1 MADMEPIDWRR
12 RAAHRS
18 KWPLV
23 LAVIGFAIVLIG
35 KDDTLGIIGWGVVGL
50 GITIAIGLVFLE
62 VGYSEDR
69 ERAAEAER
77 LRRKD
82 P

>member
-1 MADMEPIDWRR
+1 MADMEPIDYKR
-12 RAAHRS
+12 RAVHRA
-18 KWPLV
+18 KWPAA
-23 LAVIGFAIVLIG
+23 LAVIGFVIVLIG
-35 KDDTLGIIGWGVVGL
+35 KEDTLGIIGWGVVGL

-77 LRRKD
+77 RKG

>member
-1 MADMEPIDWRR
+1 MADMEPVDYKR
-12 RAAHRS
+12 RAVHRA
-18 KWPLV
+18 KWPV
-23 LAVIGFAIVLIG
+23 ALAVIGFVIVLIG

>member
-1 MADMEPIDWRR
+1 MADMPEPIDWRK
-12 RAAHRS
+12 RAARRS
-18 KWPLV
+18 ILPLLV
-23 LAVIGFAIVLIG
+23 AVAGFVVVLIG

-69 ERAAEAER
+69 EREADR
-77 LRRKD
+77 HRKG